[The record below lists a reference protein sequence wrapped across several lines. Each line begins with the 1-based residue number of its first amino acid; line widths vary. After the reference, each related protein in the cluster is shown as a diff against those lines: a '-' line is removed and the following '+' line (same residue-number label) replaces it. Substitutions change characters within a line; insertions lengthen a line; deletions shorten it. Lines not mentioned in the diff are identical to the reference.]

1 MKQFPFDTT
10 DRLIFVNI
18 GTSYKAMMENDTTSP
33 LYRSSLKECTEKY
46 WRVADDKAYN
56 ATHVLGCVNGIVV
69 EVIKVNH
76 VLLAEDGEYKGRKIF
91 DGIEEPA
98 SPYLDVNIRCI
109 FDTLANFNT
118 KYYNLSQI

>member
-1 MKQFPFDTT
+1 MKIFPIDTA

-18 GTSYKAMMENDTTSP
+18 GNSYKAMMENDTTSP
-33 LYRSSLKECTEKY
+33 LYRSSLKECTEKF

-69 EVIKVNH
+69 EVIKIDTVQI
-76 VLLAEDGEYKGRKIF
+76 VQDGEYRNRKIF
-91 DGIEEPA
+91 IGKEVPS
-98 SPYLDVNIRCI
+98 SPYIDTDIRTI

-118 KYYNLSQI
+118 KYYNL

>member
-1 MKQFPFDTT
+1 MYIGLRMMGS
-10 DRLIFVNI
+10 RLDVTPWAFRTVQQLP
-18 GTSYKAMMENDTTSP
+18 TAAY
-33 LYRSSLKECTEKY
+33 LKECTEKF

-69 EVIKVNH
+69 EVIKVNR
-76 VLLAEDGEYKGRKIF
+76 VLLAEDAEYKGRKIF

-98 SPYLDVNIRCI
+98 SPYIDVNIRCI

-118 KYYNLSQI
+118 KYYNL

>member
-1 MKQFPFDTT
+1 MKTFPINSS

-18 GTSYKAMMENDTTSP
+18 GTSYKAMMENDTLSP

-56 ATHVLGCVNGIVV
+56 ASHVLGCVKGIVV
-69 EVIKVNH
+69 EVIKIDNVEI
-76 VLLAEDGEYKGRKIF
+76 VQEGEYRNRKIF
-91 DGIEEPA
+91 IGEEVLS
-98 SPYLDVNIRCI
+98 SPYIDADIRSI

-118 KYYNLSQI
+118 KYYNL

>member
-1 MKQFPFDTT
+1 MPTSFPFNTT

-33 LYRSSLKECTEKY
+33 LYRLSLKECTEKF
-46 WRVADDKAYN
+46 WRVANDKAYN

-69 EVIKVNH
+69 EVIKINR
-76 VLLAEDGEYKGRKIF
+76 VLLATEAEYSGRKIF
-91 DGIEEPA
+91 DGVEEPD
-98 SPYLDVNIRCI
+98 SPYMDVNIRTI

-118 KYYNLSQI
+118 KYYNL

>member
-1 MKQFPFDTT
+1 MKTFPINSS

-18 GTSYKAMMENDTTSP
+18 GTSYKAMMENDTSSP

-69 EVIKVNH
+69 EVIKIDNVEI
-76 VLLAEDGEYKGRKIF
+76 VLEGEYKSRKIF
-91 DGIEEPA
+91 IGEEVPS
-98 SPYLDVNIRCI
+98 SPYIDADIRSI

-118 KYYNLSQI
+118 KYYNL